1 MNESIVIRR
10 LGQVDYQRAF
20 EAMSVFTSQREA
32 SWLDE
37 IWLLQHNPVFTLGM
51 AGRMEHVHQLG
62 DIPLVRTDRGGQ
74 VTYHG
79 PGQLVIYLML
89 NLKRRKYGIRDYVC
103 LLEQSVINYLEEI
116 GIAATRRTGAPG
128 VYTDE
133 KKIAALGVR
142 VRRSCTYHGLAINID
157 MDLEPF
163 TRIDPCGYREL
174 EVTQLVN
181 YLPGVEI
188 EEVER
193 SYLQHLLHVLGEND
207 ASISW
212 KSTLDDLLVDNA
224 AA

>member
-1 MNESIVIRR
+1 MSESIVIRR
-10 LGQVDYQRAF
+10 LGQVDYQLAF

-62 DIPLVRTDRGGQ
+62 DIPLLRTDRGGQ

-79 PGQLVIYLML
+79 PGQLVVYPML
-89 NLKRRKYGIRDYVC
+89 NLKRRKHGIKDYVS
-103 LLEQSVINYLEEI
+103 LLEQSVINFLEEHHVV
-116 GIAATRRTGAPG
+116 ATRRAGAPG
-128 VYTDE
+128 VYVDNR
-133 KKIAALGVR
+133 KIAALGVR
-142 VRRSCTYHGLAINID
+142 VRRSCTYHGLAINVD

-163 TRIDPCGYREL
+163 SRIDPCGYKEL

-181 YLPGVEI
+181 YLPGTDLAGVEKN
-188 EEVER
+188 
-193 SYLQHLLHVLGEND
+193 YLQHLLRVLGDNEQNV
-207 ASISW
+207 SW
-212 KSTLDDLLVDNA
+212 KSSLDDLLVDNA